1 MTSRRNERKAEAFVV
16 CSAVIEGGFPIIA
29 NQAVRVFPALYFAGI
44 SAFVGAVIHFF
55 LLLARGKLTQKVSLR
70 VWVSVIGVTLC
81 NSVFALLFIFLG
93 TRHTSGINT
102 ALLMQSEM
110 LFSFL
115 VFTWVY
121 GQKASRQQF
130 FGAFIVLLGTVC
142 VLYNGSLSFNR
153 GDLFIIFGTLFYP
166 FGNQFAKHALLHLP
180 SGFIL
185 MIRHLVGGAVFL
197 VLSIIFE
204 HPTVAVLRLVRDYW
218 WLVGLYGVV
227 VLVVSKL
234 CWYEGLKVL
243 PLTKAIPIIL
253 SYPAFSMFFASVFLG
268 ETATPYQLA
277 GFGITLAGLSVL
289 VSRKPLPI
297 PPPPLV

>member
-1 MTSRRNERKAEAFVV
+1 M
-16 CSAVIEGGFPIIA
+16 
-29 NQAVRVFPALYFAGI
+29 
-44 SAFVGAVIHFF
+44 H
-55 LLLARGKLTQKVSLR
+55 KVSTR

-81 NSVFALLFIFLG
+81 NSVFSLLFIFLG
-93 TRHTSGINT
+93 TRYTSGINT

-115 VFTWVY
+115 IFTLVY
-121 GQKASRQQF
+121 GQKASKQQF
-130 FGAFIVLLGTVC
+130 FGAFVVLLGTVC
-142 VLYNGSLSFNR
+142 VLYNGSSTFNR
-153 GDLFIIFGTLFYP
+153 GDLLIIAGTLFYP

-185 MIRHLVGGAVFL
+185 MIRHLVGGMVFI
-197 VLSIIFE
+197 VLSMLFE
-204 HPTVAVLRLVRDYW
+204 HPTFAVLHLVLEYW
-218 WLVGLYGVV
+218 WLVVLYGVV
-227 VLVVSKL
+227 VLVGSKL

-253 SYPAFSMFFASVFLG
+253 SYPVFSMFFASVFLG
-268 ETATPYQLA
+268 ETVTPYQLA
-277 GFGITLAGLSVL
+277 GFFVTLAGLSVL